1 MRIKK
6 IYIENFG
13 VLSKYSQE
21 FSSDITEILAENGF
35 GKTTLANFIKAMFYG
50 FTNSKKSFTEN
61 DRLRYAPWQ
70 GGNFGG
76 YLDFEHEGKN
86 YRIERFFNPV
96 GSTKDTF
103 RLYDLDTNKLSKD
116 YSKNIG
122 EEIFKVDVEGYIRS
136 SYIPQ
141 TSVDWSEDKKLSQNL
156 TNMLEASES
165 EDITKAITRLEAESK
180 KYVKTGGRGLIG
192 ETKQKIL
199 DLEHELETAD
209 LSKTSTKTLK
219 NRLDNIIASLTTTTA
234 ELTQIKEKIKL
245 ANKQSQKDAI
255 YNHYKSL
262 LQNKE
267 TIKNELDI
275 LNKFFKDKYPTKEQ
289 ISHGYELL
297 EKLSILQIEL
307 NKITSGDYI
316 EEEFKRHKEYFKVES
331 EESVTEEEI
340 KEKFKENDEL
350 KKISIEREQIAKQID
365 ETDDELQNNTVLT
378 QTHKMIYIL
387 LGFFST
393 ILIVPGIIFTF
404 DNIARFVWLKLIM
417 GILMLLLGLLF
428 GVVTIIIFIVRTQR
442 NNTKLRKFKKLEE
455 ECASKKAYLVETYKE
470 LDSKFALLSDKIK
483 SFASKY
489 ESIDVS
495 LISRFKEDDDYLI
508 QLNNIYNRYKTYKK
522 LEFEY
527 LRRQSRKTSI
537 SEEYNKIKQELDMF
551 TKYYLPNS
559 DAFQALKQIQF
570 NFDRYE
576 SLYIRFNKSNI
587 ELDEFLKNNEVENN
601 HVEHIYNLHEL
612 EKEETNLDNR
622 ISALTK
628 DKLTLENEI
637 RNNELM
643 IDNIFDLQ
651 SQINNEKELLEEYNK
666 KYYVITK
673 TIEYL
678 KIAEEKLSGN
688 YLNTMQEHFNKYVS
702 KLLLNDNQYE
712 LSTELEIT
720 TEENGSRKELGFLST
735 GYQDVI
741 YFCARLALLDTLFK
755 DIKPTL
761 VLDDPFTNL
770 DEEKLHLATRLLKDI
785 SNNYQIIYLTC
796 HSSRN
801 VK

>member
-1 MRIKK
+1 
-6 IYIENFG
+6 
-13 VLSKYSQE
+13 
-21 FSSDITEILAENGF
+21 
-35 GKTTLANFIKAMFYG
+35 
-50 FTNSKKSFTEN
+50 
-61 DRLRYAPWQ
+61 
-70 GGNFGG
+70 
-76 YLDFEHEGKN
+76 
-86 YRIERFFNPV
+86 
-96 GSTKDTF
+96 
-103 RLYDLDTNKLSKD
+103 
-116 YSKNIG
+116 
-122 EEIFKVDVEGYIRS
+122 
-136 SYIPQ
+136 
-141 TSVDWSEDKKLSQNL
+141 
-156 TNMLEASES
+156 MLEASES

>member
-116 YSKNIG
+116 YTKNIG

-141 TSVDWSEDKKLSQNL
+141 TSVDWSENKKLSQNL

-219 NRLDNIIASLTTTTA
+219 NRLDNIIANLSSTTA

-275 LNKFFKDKYPTKEQ
+275 LNKFFKDIYPTKEQ

-331 EESVTEEEI
+331 EELVTEEEI

-393 ILIVPGIIFTF
+393 ILTVPGIIFTF

-417 GILMLLLGLLF
+417 GILMLLLGLVF

-489 ESIDVS
+489 ENIDVS

-527 LRRQSRKTSI
+527 LRRQSRKT
-537 SEEYNKIKQELDMF
+537 
-551 TKYYLPNS
+551 
-559 DAFQALKQIQF
+559 
-570 NFDRYE
+570 
-576 SLYIRFNKSNI
+576 
-587 ELDEFLKNNEVENN
+587 
-601 HVEHIYNLHEL
+601 
-612 EKEETNLDNR
+612 
-622 ISALTK
+622 
-628 DKLTLENEI
+628 
-637 RNNELM
+637 
-643 IDNIFDLQ
+643 
-651 SQINNEKELLEEYNK
+651 
-666 KYYVITK
+666 
-673 TIEYL
+673 
-678 KIAEEKLSGN
+678 
-688 YLNTMQEHFNKYVS
+688 
-702 KLLLNDNQYE
+702 
-712 LSTELEIT
+712 
-720 TEENGSRKELGFLST
+720 
-735 GYQDVI
+735 
-741 YFCARLALLDTLFK
+741 
-755 DIKPTL
+755 
-761 VLDDPFTNL
+761 
-770 DEEKLHLATRLLKDI
+770 
-785 SNNYQIIYLTC
+785 
-796 HSSRN
+796 
-801 VK
+801 